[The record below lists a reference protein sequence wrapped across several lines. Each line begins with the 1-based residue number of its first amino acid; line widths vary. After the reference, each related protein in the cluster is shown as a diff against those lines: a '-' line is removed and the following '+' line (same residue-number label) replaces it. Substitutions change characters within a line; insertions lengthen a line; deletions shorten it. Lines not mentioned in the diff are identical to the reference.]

1 MIHMIKQM
9 AWNTF
14 KNTGNI
20 DTFLELLQFENM
32 EKNILNK
39 DLENTKVN
47 EYGELENKGN
57 NIIRK

>member
-1 MIHMIKQM
+1 MIKQM

>member
-1 MIHMIKQM
+1 M

-47 EYGELENKGN
+47 EYGEFENKGN

>member
-1 MIHMIKQM
+1 MIKQI

-20 DTFLELLQFENM
+20 DTFLELLQLENM

-39 DLENTKVN
+39 DLENTRVN
-47 EYGELENKGN
+47 EYGEFENKGN

>member
-1 MIHMIKQM
+1 MIKQM

-20 DTFLELLQFENM
+20 DTFLVLLQFANM

-47 EYGELENKGN
+47 EYGEFENKGN

>member
-1 MIHMIKQM
+1 MIKQM
-9 AWNTF
+9 ALYTF

-47 EYGELENKGN
+47 EYGEFENKGN

>member
-1 MIHMIKQM
+1 MIKQI

-20 DTFLELLQFENM
+20 DTFLELLQLENM
-32 EKNILNK
+32 EKNILNE

-47 EYGELENKGN
+47 EYGEFENKGN